1 MNFLDLKLETVTPVF
16 LAGANQREV
25 EVRAPSVKGLL
36 RWWWRAS
43 EGHRFSSPTTLA
55 EAEAYLF
62 GSAAL
67 KLRSPLQVDVR
78 VRAAAPEPIPR
89 GQVAPTSSAQ
99 YSFRQ
104 RDRREGTIREGRAQA
119 VHYLGYGPIRI
130 PIGQERAAAEQGR
143 DPALL
148 GPDRR
153 PRRTAVYVRP
163 ALAPRTPLALRLA
176 WPHRRLESRQLDELW
191 RTCAAWLALG
201 GLGCRSRKGFGSL
214 DLVGVEASDDQLQEH
229 AGRVLRERMEELHAS
244 GEQLP
249 RPLPR
254 WPQVKYRR
262 ILHITDS
269 KGSWEEALGALA
281 LAYREVRPR
290 QHDRQRRFICGEAEP
305 RRASSVLLSVHRQG
319 QRFIGLMVA
328 LPCWKG
334 ETVEAREAWSD
345 FLGLGHDAPGGR
357 ERG

>member
-1 MNFLDLKLETVTPVF
+1 MNFVELKLETVTPVF

-25 EVRAPSVKGLL
+25 EVRSPSIKGVL

-43 EGHRFSSPTTLA
+43 EGHRFSSPATLA
-55 EAEAYLF
+55 EAEAHLF

-67 KLRSPLQVDVR
+67 KLRSPLRVDVE
-78 VRAAAPEPIPR
+78 VSKGGPETIPR
-89 GQVAPTSSAQ
+89 GQLAPTSSAQ
-99 YSFRQ
+99 YTYRR
-104 RDRREGTIREGRAQA
+104 RDRREGTTREGKAQA

-130 PIGQERAAAEQGR
+130 PTGEERAAAEQGS

-153 PRRTAVYVRP
+153 PRRTAVYIRP
-163 ALAPRTPLALRLA
+163 ALAPGTALAVRLA
-176 WPHRRLESRQLDELW
+176 WPSRRFASQQLDELW

-214 DLVGVEASDDQLQEH
+214 DLLGLDASDDQLKEH
-229 AGRVLRERMEELHAS
+229 ASRLLRERMEELRAS

-249 RPLPR
+249 RPLPP

-281 LAYREVRPR
+281 LVYREIRPR
-290 QHDRQRRFICGEAEP
+290 RHDRESRFICGEAEP
-305 RRASSVLLSVHRQG
+305 RRASSVLLSVYRQG
-319 QRFIGLMVA
+319 QGFIGLMVA

-334 ETVEAREAWSD
+334 ESSEAREAWSG
-345 FLGLGHDAPGGR
+345 FLGLEEGASAG
-357 ERG
+357 